1 MLVPWWKR
9 CLSYLTEVHVESA
22 PSDVNPHLYVSMR
35 RGRFQL
41 STAHAIYS
49 YEDLYTNFLYAF
61 RQVAFGRLPGDDVLI
76 LGLGLG
82 SIPLML
88 ERVFHTNF
96 RYLAVELD
104 PSVIYLA
111 NTYALSSLQAP
122 VTTICA
128 DAYSFIMQSE
138 EQFSLICMDVFLDDN
153 IPEHFQ
159 SSAYLEALS
168 GALEPGGLLM
178 FNRLYRNA
186 EDKVATEQYYRE
198 VFQLQFP
205 NGTALDVGGNWILVN
220 DRTLLRGKAS

>member
-35 RGRFQL
+35 KGRFQL

-61 RQVAFGRLPGDDVLI
+61 RQVAFNRLPGDDVLI

-88 ERVFHTNF
+88 ERVFHTDF

-128 DAYSFIMQSE
+128 DAYSYIMQSE

-186 EDKVATEQYYRE
+186 EDKTATERYYRE

-220 DRTLLRGKAS
+220 DRALLKGKA